1 MCMKRLFF
9 VPIVFVLTTPC
20 FSTELIQEFQ
30 SPAFSGNGFG
40 NYVMDIEEKEYQ
52 RERQRKDDLKAKQQE
67 LQRQLESSNLYK
79 FLKNVEARVYAELSK
94 QLVDELFGDNP
105 SDHGTVEIGGNT
117 IEYTND
123 GVNITLNVTAADGTK
138 TTIVIPVGAF

>member
-1 MCMKRLFF
+1 
-9 VPIVFVLTTPC
+9 
-20 FSTELIQEFQ
+20 
-30 SPAFSGNGFG
+30 
-40 NYVMDIEEKEYQ
+40 MDIEEKEYQ
-52 RERQRKDDLKAKQQE
+52 RDRQRKEDLKAKEQE